1 MFIDTYNPNLLGIVD
16 ISTYPTN
23 YNIVS
28 PTLEITIS
36 GFAKQN
42 IAFTPK
48 TLNLFDSNN
57 LGITCEA
64 DCITSIPDGIVK
76 VKYSIFPANQ
86 YYVEKTFLRT
96 DNFQEQ
102 FDSAFLNL
110 DIVECDGELKSVKKR
125 QLDEIYYFLQT
136 AIAAANKGS
145 LQLAVNLYQ
154 KASKQLEKFNS
165 KNHG

>member
-1 MFIDTYNPNLLGIVD
+1 MFIDTYNPKLLGIVD

-23 YNIVS
+23 YPIVS

-42 IAFTPK
+42 IVFIPK

-57 LGITCEA
+57 LGITCELE
-64 DCITSIPDGIVK
+64 CTNPVPDGIIT

-96 DNFQEQ
+96 DNFQES

-110 DIVECDGELKSVKKR
+110 DIVECDGELKSIKKR

-145 LQLAVNLYQ
+145 LQLSINLYQ
-154 KASKQLEKFNS
+154 KASKMLEKFNS
-165 KNHG
+165 RNNG